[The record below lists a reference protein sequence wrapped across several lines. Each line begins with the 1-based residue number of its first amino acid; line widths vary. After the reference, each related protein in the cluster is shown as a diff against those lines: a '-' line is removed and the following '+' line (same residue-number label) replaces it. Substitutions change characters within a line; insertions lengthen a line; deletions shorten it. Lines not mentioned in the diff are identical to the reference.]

1 MELRHL
7 RYFVAVAEERHFGRA
22 AERLK
27 IAQPPL
33 SRQIQVLEKELGVT
47 LFDRSRRKV
56 DLTAAGVTLLE
67 HARRVFETV
76 ELAARETQRA
86 GRGERGR
93 IAIGYPSSL
102 AYSGLAEVL
111 RAFRSKYPAVAI
123 SLSGLAPQAQI
134 DALKDGRLDVGFVR
148 APLDEPGLASLP
160 VRREPLVV
168 ALPADHP
175 IASRTRIPL
184 ALLAEEPFVLFPR
197 SRGPAFFD
205 QLMRLCHGAGFTPR
219 IVQEAQQLDIV
230 SLVAAGFGVSILP
243 SSVRHTQRAGVA
255 YRSIVGN
262 PMTDLRIAWRKDNEA
277 TVVRALVEVVRSVG
291 IRRARPMRAASS
303 APKVRE
309 APRMSRARSAPM
321 RCASRRVPRTTPKRR
336 PGMRN
341 VVSGAAMRVLQLATR
356 SAPAPKILPCASAS
370 VSHGA

>member
-33 SRQIQVLEKELGVT
+33 SRQIQLLEDELSVR

-56 DLTAAGVTLLE
+56 ELTAAGATLLE
-67 HARRVFETV
+67 HARRVFDSV

-111 RAFRSKYPAVAI
+111 RTFRSKYPDVAI
-123 SLSGLAPQAQI
+123 TLDGLAPQAQI
-134 DALKDGRLDVGFVR
+134 DALKEGRLDVGFVR
-148 APLDEPGLASLP
+148 APFDEPGLESLP
-160 VRREPLVV
+160 IRREPLVI
-168 ALPADHP
+168 ALPADHSLAARSSR
-175 IASRTRIPL
+175 IAL
-184 ALLAEEPFVLFPR
+184 EALAEEPFVLFPR

-205 QLMRLCHGAGFTPR
+205 QLMRLCNDAGFTPR

-243 SSVRHTQRAGVA
+243 ASVRHAQRSGVA

-262 PMTDLRIAWRKDNEA
+262 PMTDLRVAWRKDNA
-277 TVVRALVEVVRSVG
+277 APVVRALVEVVRSVG
-291 IRRARPMRAASS
+291 IRRARPRRRASGAETS
-303 APKVRE
+303 R
-309 APRMSRARSAPM
+309 RARP
-321 RCASRRVPRTTPKRR
+321 
-336 PGMRN
+336 
-341 VVSGAAMRVLQLATR
+341 
-356 SAPAPKILPCASAS
+356 
-370 VSHGA
+370 